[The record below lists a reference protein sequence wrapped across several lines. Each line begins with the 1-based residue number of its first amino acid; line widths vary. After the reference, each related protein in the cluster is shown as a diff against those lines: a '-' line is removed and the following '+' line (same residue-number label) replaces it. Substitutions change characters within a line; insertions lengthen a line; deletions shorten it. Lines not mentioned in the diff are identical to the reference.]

1 MSSALNYFLLE
12 PIRHRHLGLMK
23 FRVAQV
29 LHERTNGR
37 FDEWYVKRSRQ
48 KRPPGNLGT
57 PEFLTSGQI
66 ADTGSELKR
75 DGCSILPRRLD
86 DKDIAEITAFAFST
100 PAWGT
105 HPDQRI
111 MLDPESLPR
120 NTARHTWDMD
130 AVIRIPAVQRL
141 ILDPA
146 LHQIAQDYVGA
157 EPVLANVTLSID
169 APADKKF
176 DAHMYHYDNDG
187 PRFLKYFFYITDV
200 EPDTGAHCFIKGS
213 HGHVKP
219 EPFRISKLHEDGK
232 ELLDFYGKDKEIVF
246 AAPKGT
252 IIAEDT
258 AGFHR
263 GSTVQRKYRILMTM
277 QYALLDIPTQD
288 ELDGRIKP
296 VVLKGIPDS
305 IRRIVSKFF
314 IPG

>member
-12 PIRHRHLGLMK
+12 PIRHRHLGLLK

-37 FDEWYVKRSRQ
+37 FDEWYTKRSRQ
-48 KRPPGNLGT
+48 KRPPRNLGT
-57 PEFLTSGQI
+57 PEFLTSAEI
-66 ADTGSELKR
+66 SDAVSELTR

-86 DKDIAEITAFAFST
+86 DQDISEIAAFAFST

-105 HPDQRI
+105 HPSERI
-111 MLDPESLPR
+111 MLTPDALPR

-141 ILDPA
+141 ICDPT
-146 LHQIAQDYVGA
+146 LHQIAQDYIGA

-187 PRFLKYFFYITDV
+187 PRFLKYFVYITDV

-213 HGHVKP
+213 HGHIKP
-219 EPFRISKLHEDGK
+219 EAFRISKLHDDEK
-232 ELLDFYGKDKEIVF
+232 ELLEFYGSDKEIVF
-246 AAPKGT
+246 SAPKGT

-263 GSTVQRKYRILMTM
+263 GSTVQRKHRILMTL
-277 QYALLDIPTQD
+277 QYALLDIPTTD
-288 ELDGRIKP
+288 ELEGRIKP
-296 VVLKGIPDS
+296 VIVQGLPAPV
-305 IRRIVSKFF
+305 RPIVSKFF
-314 IPG
+314 HPG